1 MLEKNFI
8 FIILGQI
15 ISLFGNAIL
24 RFALPLHLLGKTNSA
39 MLFGLVSACSF
50 IPMIL
55 LAPIGGIIADRV
67 NKRNIMVILD
77 FLTSAITLLF
87 SILLGKMD
95 LTTLILVMLILL
107 YGIYGTYQ
115 PAVQA
120 SIPMLLSKEDLI
132 KGNAAINLVSSLSSL
147 TGPIIGGAI
156 YGFWGLYPILYVSIL
171 CYALSAIME
180 IFIKIPFE
188 KREHKGHIFLTGYS
202 DLKESILFIKKERP
216 VIWKIALLSASAN
229 LFLSSLIIIAIPVI
243 ITQMLGFSEKT
254 GNQLYGYAQGAIAA
268 GSLCGGLLTGIFSK
282 KQNANHLYLFLI
294 LAAAALVPIGAGLF
308 LSLPGSVV
316 YAIIVFCCFVMCA
329 TSSLFSIRMLSYLQ
343 LLTPEHM
350 LGKVTSCTICICM
363 CASPIGQ
370 AVYGILLENIGDN
383 ISFLFTGVFVILLL
397 ITLWNKKIFQEI
409 DTLIKKYTP

>member
-8 FIILGQI
+8 LIILGQI

-55 LAPIGGIIADRV
+55 LFPIGGIIADRI

-95 LTTLILVMLILL
+95 LAALILVMLILL
-107 YGIYGTYQ
+107 YGIQGTYQ

-120 SIPMLLSKEDLI
+120 SIPMLLSKEDLV

-147 TGPIIGGAI
+147 IGPIIGGAI

-171 CYALSAIME
+171 CFALSAIME
-180 IFIKIPFE
+180 LFIKIPFE
-188 KREHKGHIFLTGYS
+188 KRVHNGHIFLTGYS
-202 DLKESILFIKKERP
+202 DLKDSVLFIKKERP
-216 VIWKIALLSASAN
+216 VIWKIALLTASAN
-229 LFLSSLIIIAIPVI
+229 LFLSSLIMIAIPVI

-268 GSLCGGLLTGIFSK
+268 GSLCGGLLAGVFSG
-282 KQNANHLYLFLI
+282 KQNAGRLYLFLI
-294 LAAAALVPIGAGLF
+294 TAAAALVPMGAGLF
-308 LSLPGSVV
+308 FSLPGSVV
-316 YAIIVFCCFVMCA
+316 YAIIISCCFVMCV

-350 LGKVTSCTICICM
+350 LGKVTSCTMCICM

-370 AVYGILLENIGDN
+370 AVYGVLLESIGNN

-397 ITLWNKKIFQEI
+397 IILWNKKIFQEI
-409 DTLIKKYTP
+409 DTLI